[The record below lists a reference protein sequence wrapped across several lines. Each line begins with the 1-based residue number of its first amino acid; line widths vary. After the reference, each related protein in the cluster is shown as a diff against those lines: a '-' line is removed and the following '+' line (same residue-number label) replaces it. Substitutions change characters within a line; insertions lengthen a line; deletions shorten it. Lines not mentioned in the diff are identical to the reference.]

1 MQSWLNARSR
11 RDLIYRLSLQS
22 ELDRRVAAT
31 SPAAFRQRLRL
42 TATSEPLGRHLEPW
56 QRTDFE
62 ALDAAWTALAARTD
76 GKGPRDWSTGENL
89 SRQRVY
95 AGTPSVYRRAWIE
108 RPRGHAK
115 TSDMAV
121 QLLWILLF
129 GGTRVRGLVAAAD
142 REQASLVRTAM
153 LGLVEANPELCAG
166 LEFRQH
172 WVTNPRTGSLL
183 EILASEVAGSWGKLP
198 DFVICD
204 ELCHWEKPDLWY
216 SLFSSAAKRPQGLLA
231 VLTNAGAG
239 RGWQWELREA
249 ARTSPEWYFASLP
262 GPAAPWLSPEQLAE
276 QERLLPRSVY
286 DRLWRNEWQEAG
298 GEFVTPAEVRAC
310 RDDSLMMRSN
320 GEHGVRYWAA
330 VDYAEKRD
338 NTVGVVVHHDGRRW
352 VVDRMDVVTPGPD
365 RPTPVKWV
373 DEWIERTAQ
382 AFGPVTFVV
391 DEYQLVGTIQR
402 LEGRHDV
409 KRFEFRGGQGN
420 HALALHLRQLIVD
433 HELGWY
439 PDCGRVLSG
448 SPSSTGDDDL
458 EQELLDLVL
467 RQMSGGRVRI
477 DHIQDGRHH
486 DDRAF
491 ALGAAVLM
499 GAREGTTGEWM
510 VVA

>member
-1 MQSWLNARSR
+1 MEAWQREDFAALDQAWEALAGQVKSQKAKVKSEDFLRGADEQRESR
-11 RDLIYRLSLQS
+11 EVVGGESRAY
-22 ELDRRVAAT
+22 RRV
-31 SPAAFRQRLRL
+31 
-42 TATSEPLGRHLEPW
+42 
-56 QRTDFE
+56 
-62 ALDAAWTALAARTD
+62 
-76 GKGPRDWSTGENL
+76 
-89 SRQRVY
+89 
-95 AGTPSVYRRAWIE
+95 WIE

-129 GGTRVRGLVAAAD
+129 GRVRVRGLVAAAD

-153 LGLVEANPELCAG
+153 QGLVEANPELCAG

-172 WVTNPRTGSLL
+172 WVTNPRTGSML
-183 EILASEVAGSWGKLP
+183 EVLASEVAGSWGKLP

-249 ARTSPEWYFASLP
+249 ARTSPDWYFASLP
-262 GPAAPWLSPEQLAE
+262 GPAAPWLSREQLAE

-310 RDDSLMMRSN
+310 RDESLAERSR
-320 GEHGVRYWAA
+320 GEHGRRYWAA

-338 NTVGVVVHHDGRRW
+338 NTVGVVVHHDGERW
-352 VVDRMDVVTPGPD
+352 VVDRMDVVQPSPD

-373 DEWIERTAQ
+373 EEWIERTAR
-382 AFGPVTFVV
+382 AFSPVTFVV
-391 DEYQLVGTIQR
+391 DEYQLVGTIQK
-402 LEGRHDV
+402 LEGRHDL

-420 HALALHLRQLIVD
+420 HALALHLRQRIVD
-433 HELGWY
+433 REMAWY
-439 PDCGRVLSG
+439 PGCGRVATVLPTEGGAVSG
-448 SPSSTGDDDL
+448 AGDDL
-458 EQELLDLVL
+458 EQELANLLL

-499 GAREGTTGEWM
+499 GAREGTGGEWM
-510 VVA
+510 VVG